1 MCGNSSGERSSSPLF
16 PKLEKAP
23 GTEITKSAGGVAWLS
38 NFNTSCILMHFLHA
52 RQRENKI
59 EKQKKPSNGSPNKVL
74 ANSLC
79 VKNQRQKRKSDEG
92 GTDIS
97 KDSRHWFIS

>member
-59 EKQKKPSNGSPNKVL
+59 EKQKNLQVVL
-74 ANSLC
+74 PTRFLQILYA
-79 VKNQRQKRKSDEG
+79 
-92 GTDIS
+92 
-97 KDSRHWFIS
+97 